1 MVERTPLVLVPGLL
15 CTRALWEPQITG
27 LADVAH
33 MMVAD
38 HMRHDTMTGIA
49 ESILAAAPHRFA
61 LAGLSMGG
69 YIALEILRLAP
80 ERVTKVAL
88 LDTGSRADTPER
100 SASRRELI
108 AVAERNGTRA
118 VQAQLMPVLIHKERL
133 ADKSLVD
140 VVLRMGED
148 TGVDA
153 FRRQQIALMGRPDS
167 RPKLKSIQCPALV
180 LVGREDALTPVAL
193 SQEIAAGIPGAKLEI
208 VPDCGHLSTME
219 QPEAVNRA
227 LRAWLAA

>member
-80 ERVTKVAL
+80 ERVTQA
-88 LDTGSRADTPER
+88 RAAR
-100 SASRRELI
+100 Y
-108 AVAERNGTRA
+108 
-118 VQAQLMPVLIHKERL
+118 RL
-133 ADKSLVD
+133 A
-140 VVLRMGED
+140 
-148 TGVDA
+148 
-153 FRRQQIALMGRPDS
+153 GRH
-167 RPKLKSIQCPALV
+167 A
-180 LVGREDALTPVAL
+180 
-193 SQEIAAGIPGAKLEI
+193 
-208 VPDCGHLSTME
+208 
-219 QPEAVNRA
+219 
-227 LRAWLAA
+227 

>member
-69 YIALEILRLAP
+69 YIALEILTLGAGAGDTGRASRYRLA
-80 ERVTKVAL
+80 
-88 LDTGSRADTPER
+88 G
-100 SASRRELI
+100 
-108 AVAERNGTRA
+108 
-118 VQAQLMPVLIHKERL
+118 
-133 ADKSLVD
+133 
-140 VVLRMGED
+140 
-148 TGVDA
+148 
-153 FRRQQIALMGRPDS
+153 
-167 RPKLKSIQCPALV
+167 
-180 LVGREDALTPVAL
+180 
-193 SQEIAAGIPGAKLEI
+193 
-208 VPDCGHLSTME
+208 GH
-219 QPEAVNRA
+219 A
-227 LRAWLAA
+227 